1 MRLIYFSIV
10 YKMVTSTQSSNKLLT
25 AKELRQA
32 LNISPNTLQ
41 RLRKENKIPYIKIGG
56 NFRYDLTKIIQ
67 LTEKGGLQ

>member
-1 MRLIYFSIV
+1 
-10 YKMVTSTQSSNKLLT
+10 MVTSTQSSNKLLT